1 MSQLKEGLFKLFDL
15 PTWCWLLVFV
25 YATIPLTFYY
35 FLPMLGSCLRK
46 RSCIADKAVILV
58 MGDLG
63 HSPRMNN
70 HALSFSRIDYQVE
83 LCGYIDSKLAF
94 DIMHSD
100 NISINQIQAL
110 RNTVGL
116 PYFLFAM
123 WKIVYQLLQL
133 LKLLMRV
140 MQDSRYILVQNPPG
154 IPSIL
159 VIVILKKVLFPHC
172 KLIIDWHNLNYTILN
187 LKYQNLHHPF
197 VRFLRFYEFQ
207 MSKYSDL
214 NLTVS
219 ESMNKFLQTEF
230 GISSAKLV
238 TLYDRAPTQFKPIL
252 DPFQKE
258 SVMKAHPRLFQHSIF
273 FSKILVTSTSFTQD
287 EDLPS
292 FLKALKF
299 IDCSLKCKILVIVTG
314 KGPLKNN
321 FEEQCNALTF
331 SNILVKTCWLSPE
344 DYPKILAISDL
355 GVSLHVS
362 SSGIDLPMKVVD
374 LFGCGV
380 PVASLKFD
388 AITELIKEDVNG
400 VLCDDAFSLGTTIQ
414 RLFENAAELQALKQG
429 ALEESLKEW
438 NVEWNKKLGSL
449 LT

>member
-1 MSQLKEGLFKLFDL
+1 MSQLREGLVKLLDL
-15 PTWCWLLVFV
+15 PTWCWLLVFI

-35 FLPMLGSCLRK
+35 FIPMLGNCLKK
-46 RSCIADKAVILV
+46 RSCIEDKVVILV

-70 HALSFSRIDYQVE
+70 HALSFSKIDYQVE
-83 LCGYIDSKLAF
+83 LCGYIESELALG
-94 DIMHSD
+94 IVHSD

-116 PYFLFAM
+116 PYFLFAI
-123 WKIVYQLLQL
+123 WKIVNQLLQL

-154 IPSIL
+154 IPSIF
-159 VIVILKKVLFPHC
+159 VIVILQKVLFPHC

-187 LKYQNLHHPF
+187 LKYQNLQHPF

-207 MSKYSDL
+207 VSKYSDL

-219 ESMNKFLQTEF
+219 ESMRNFLQTEF
-230 GISSAKLV
+230 GICSAKLV

-252 DPFQKE
+252 DPSQKK
-258 SVMKAHPRLFQHSIF
+258 SVIKAHPHLFQHGTS
-273 FSKILVTSTSFTQD
+273 STKILVTSTSFTQD

-292 FLKALKF
+292 FLKALAL
-299 IDCSLKCKILVIVTG
+299 IDQSLKCKILVLVTG
-314 KGPLKNN
+314 KGPLKKQ
-321 FEEQCNALTF
+321 FVEQYNAFTF
-331 SNILVKTCWLSPE
+331 SNISIKTCWLSPE
-344 DYPKILAISDL
+344 DYPKVLAISDL

-388 AITELIKEDVNG
+388 AITELIKEGVNG

-414 RLFENAAELQALKQG
+414 RLFENVTELQTLRQG

-438 NVEWNKKLGSL
+438 NIEWNKKLGNL